1 MKAEIVLGLGY
12 GDEGKG
18 VTVATLCR
26 VGEEE
31 KCVVRFSG
39 GQQAGH
45 TVIYNG
51 VKHIFS
57 NFGAGTFSNIP
68 TYFSEH
74 TTFFPNSIVREVEVL
89 AEKNLRPH
97 LVLHPLAMVT
107 TPYDVIANR
116 RCAKTIEDG
125 TCGMGVG
132 KTMERNLTPYKL
144 YAVDLLH
151 LPSFYE
157 KLDAIREEYYK
168 MGLTDYTEDELALIQ
183 KFAISVETFSWK
195 IENYS
200 YLSRFSKVI
209 FEGSQGILLDMDH
222 GVFPNVTY
230 SNTTSKNAH
239 KICDILGIRDRE
251 IYYVTRAYHTRHGNG
266 TFNNKPISLKN
277 TEEEINV
284 KNKWQKEFK
293 TGEMD
298 YDLLNYSLEIDDIY
312 SSRKITKRYL
322 IVNCLDQL
330 TEGENSFDF
339 AKIKKS
345 FTQIFKRYSPEV
357 VKHK

>member
-26 VGEEE
+26 VGEDK

-45 TVIYNG
+45 TVIYKG

-57 NFGAGTFSNIP
+57 NFGSGAFSNVP

-74 TTFFPNSIVREVEVL
+74 TTFFPNTIAREAQIL
-89 AEKNLRPH
+89 IEKKITPE
-97 LVLHPLAMVT
+97 LVLHPLAMMT
-107 TPYDVIANR
+107 TPYDVIENR
-116 RCAKTIEDG
+116 RCAKTMKDG

-132 KTMERNLTPYKL
+132 KTMERNKTPYKL

-157 KLDAIREEYYK
+157 KVEKIRQYYNQK
-168 MGLTDYTEDELALIQ
+168 DFTTDELTLIQ
-183 KFAISVETFSWK
+183 NFGIAVETFSWK
-195 IENYS
+195 VENYS

-230 SNTTSKNAH
+230 ANTTSKNAH

-251 IYYVTRAYHTRHGNG
+251 IYYITRAYHTRHGNG
-266 TFNNKPISLKN
+266 TFSNKPISLKN

-284 KNKWQKEFK
+284 ENKWQKEFK

-298 YDLLNYSLEIDDIY
+298 YDLLNHSLEIDDIY

-330 TEGENSFDF
+330 VEGENSFDF
-339 AKIKKS
+339 SKIKKD

-357 VKHK
+357 VKNT